1 MTPPFKVQGN
11 IAIFERSQIEESK
24 TMDPPIE
31 WLEAS
36 LDSAPFASATR
47 EEDGNNR
54 RDCNQSIHLLLEI
67 VNALDD
73 GETEATAWWQHL
85 EEVVSE
91 VRQETTQPLAY
102 EFLQHL
108 AEITACDI
116 STFRNWPTLHTH
128 PQALDKKRAREP
140 HRVVVWMD
148 KQKRFREQIQK
159 VLKLSAG
166 SRKALK

>member
-24 TMDPPIE
+24 TVDSPIE

-73 GETEATAWWQHL
+73 GETEATAWWQQL

-108 AEITACDI
+108 AEITECDI

-128 PQALDKKRAREP
+128 PQALGKKRAREL

-166 SRKALK
+166 SRKAFK